1 VIAPSDTLAY
11 LIVPI
16 FAIAIDWAFYERTIN
31 LISFFFPHADIESE
45 YPYRRFLGRRVAVV
59 MIGSLMIAHGGIVD
73 RSQFWLAIVGLV
85 LCFLANLYIDF
96 SIIRREL
103 RGRDHD
109 RGAA

>member
-1 VIAPSDTLAY
+1 
-11 LIVPI
+11 
-16 FAIAIDWAFYERTIN
+16 
-31 LISFFFPHADIESE
+31 
-45 YPYRRFLGRRVAVV
+45 V

-103 RGRDHD
+103 RGRDND